1 MIAAC
6 PKCSTRYR
14 VENERLRPEGVRLRC
29 TRCQSVFRVKPPPDE
44 TAAPPPEPV
53 VEAQPTPLPRP
64 LDRER
69 LVLLADSDLE
79 TCKANAAA
87 LAEWGLHPLL
97 VHDGVE
103 AILAIQRSLPR
114 VVVLDAALPKMF
126 GFQVCELMK
135 RNEQLRDIKVVLVG
149 AIHQRD
155 RYRRPPSEIY
165 GADAYIEMPEL
176 PAGLRAVLR
185 GFGLPVGG
193 VAEAPAAAPSLEL
206 PTPAP
211 VVAPPPRA
219 VEPPRAPAPAVQP
232 PAPVAA
238 VPEPA
243 ASDPAI
249 ADEIAKAERLA
260 RIIVSD
266 VVLYN
271 EAKFTAALRSGH
283 VARAM
288 DADLEEG
295 RALFRQRIDA
305 RVREMRDFLAEE
317 LLRVA
322 RSRGM
327 Q

>member
-1 MIAAC
+1 MSGC
-6 PKCSTRYR
+6 
-14 VENERLRPEGVRLRC
+14 RLPSPEWNTLEIT
-29 TRCQSVFRVKPPPDE
+29 TRCR
-44 TAAPPPEPV
+44 APM
-53 VEAQPTPLPRP
+53 AW
-64 LDRER
+64 
-69 LVLLADSDLE
+69 S
-79 TCKANAAA
+79 
-87 LAEWGLHPLL
+87 
-97 VHDGVE
+97 
-103 AILAIQRSLPR
+103 S
-114 VVVLDAALPKMF
+114 
-126 GFQVCELMK
+126 
-135 RNEQLRDIKVVLVG
+135 
-149 AIHQRD
+149 
-155 RYRRPPSEIY
+155 
-165 GADAYIEMPEL
+165 
-176 PAGLRAVLR
+176 
-185 GFGLPVGG
+185 
-193 VAEAPAAAPSLEL
+193 
-206 PTPAP
+206 
-211 VVAPPPRA
+211 
-219 VEPPRAPAPAVQP
+219 PAPAVQP